1 MNVRCK
7 EGIEVS
13 LRLGPPLFLECY
25 ANVRVFLRDIKEPPL
40 TYLSPKNKKKYGT
53 GLTQR
58 YSWYGGSRFNGL
70 LALPFIL
77 MIYKHLYTQQPTF
90 GGKLCTDIS
99 PQTLSDQR
107 WEQCSRNTV
116 SFEEQ
121 IKSKASLWAYFRA
134 KWRFFRLLVHQS
146 LFQWAGENFYKQLTV
161 CCGGCSLS
169 VFSGIMLWVMSLR
182 IG

>member
-1 MNVRCK
+1 MFFASCHSLLFFLFCCLFFRAELTDAARSPLPGAFIFHTYPLSQPCIFRSTSHWVFRRCLHHSQIIRELWSSFVNVRCK
-7 EGIEVS
+7 EGTEVS

-58 YSWYGGSRFNGL
+58 YSWYGGSRFNEL

-77 MIYKHLYTQQPTF
+77 MIYKHLCTQQPTF

-107 WEQCSRNTV
+107 
-116 SFEEQ
+116 
-121 IKSKASLWAYFRA
+121 
-134 KWRFFRLLVHQS
+134 
-146 LFQWAGENFYKQLTV
+146 
-161 CCGGCSLS
+161 
-169 VFSGIMLWVMSLR
+169 
-182 IG
+182 

>member
-77 MIYKHLYTQQPTF
+77 MIYKHLYTQQPPF

-121 IKSKASLWAYFRA
+121 IKSKANLWAYFRA
-134 KWRFFRLLVHQS
+134 KWRFFRLLVNHFFNGRGKIFINS
-146 LFQWAGENFYKQLTV
+146 LPFAAGDVYCRF
-161 CCGGCSLS
+161 SL
-169 VFSGIMLWVMSLR
+169 V
-182 IG
+182 